1 MKCVLFWL
9 HHKQDSKLDLQD
21 TEDSKEKVFIWL
33 LLHSDFTLL
42 ISSQVTES
50 HFDDRDVLV
59 RICPNPLAGQGIEEN
74 KQTNTP
80 KTKQV
85 RVCFY
90 FYVTQQFLTDIPWKN
105 ILVILF
111 FIVSMYETRLF

>member
-21 TEDSKEKVFIWL
+21 TKDQKEKVFIWL

-50 HFDDRDVLV
+50 HFDDRGVLV
-59 RICPNPLAGQGIEEN
+59 RICPNPLAGQGIAEN
-74 KQTNTP
+74 KQKTP
-80 KTKQV
+80 KTKL

-90 FYVTQQFLTDIPWKN
+90 FYGSQDFLTDIPRKN